1 MRLIYN
7 NAACDSGIQNTTQE
21 LHSVYYQVI
30 LDIILKEKDKEKE
43 RGGGAEN
50 KTNEI
55 TKEIASKLS
64 IHSTH
69 NFKSSCIVSLTCH
82 ENVFTG
88 THLR

>member
-21 LHSVYYQVI
+21 LHSVYQVI
-30 LDIILKEKDKEKE
+30 LDSILKEKDKEKE

-50 KTNEI
+50 KTKEI

-64 IHSTH
+64 ILSTN

-88 THLR
+88 THLC